1 MAKLPKLAART
12 IELNGR
18 PGKTI
23 TQAGRDRSGYQG
35 RKYKEHLQP

>member
-12 IELNGR
+12 IEEVGR

-23 TQAGRDRSGYQG
+23 TRGVPDHSRYRGRTQ
-35 RKYKEHLQP
+35 KEQSQ

>member
-12 IELNGR
+12 IELDGR

-23 TQAGRDRSGYQG
+23 TSDEPESFGCQG
-35 RKYKEHLQP
+35 RKQKEQFQP